1 MSSRG
6 PLITHPVQTVIRD
19 WLVELE
25 KREDMKKPEC
35 KTYPRKVIGV
45 INQYLEEQK
54 AFKATFEKYVKVTVS
69 GDLHNYDC
77 IKGLWA
83 VSCADKDRA
92 HGEAINYFAQ
102 YYKDGEYDETD

>member
-54 AFKATFEKYVKVTVS
+54 AFEATFEKYVKVTV
-69 GDLHNYDC
+69 
-77 IKGLWA
+77 
-83 VSCADKDRA
+83 
-92 HGEAINYFAQ
+92 
-102 YYKDGEYDETD
+102 